1 VSPTDPATD
10 TATASAPG
18 RLRTFVGAFGSGLRG
33 LCGRLCGVQGLK
45 LLALAALLA
54 VVLHLLG
61 VLLLPFWPFT
71 TRGSIYV
78 DSPEVYTRERL
89 VNDRY
94 DQDYW
99 LRQQLERLSAV
110 TPEDLASGRLY
121 SRAALSAGA
130 QAEAAGGVPG
140 QDAGDHG
147 AGAMQQL
154 SFRDRF
160 AVLSGIRDMIRQQI
174 LENMLDDRHD
184 LTANSIYGLKFD
196 TTVVPGRNTRDR
208 AFVAVTVEPEIVFED
223 IEASGPGLTDYMRT
237 YVCRTRRPSD
247 GADACE
253 GVDAAQQAAYDK
265 QTALY
270 QAWLDDIEKRL
281 NTNEASLVQSI
292 GEEDEACPSP
302 APGVRAEQYPEL
314 IRRTLDVV
322 LSLPEK
328 RFLIDHQGRFLSQE
342 AALEAGIADD
352 SDAAADPDTDL
363 DADPGTRTDAG
374 ADGAEVTAVEASGED
389 AVAPESGE
397 DNGPPTAEGGSPK
410 GGAIRLTEPWAKYM
424 EIQVQPIRASDETA
438 CNVRVNFRVTAPR
451 DFFIARRRS
460 AATEPAEAL
469 PEASCARTQ
478 SLFPIG
484 WTEDD
489 TWQLLVDEW
498 YFSQINDTRASF
510 EPRYPIPDALLDAL
524 AETAADTAADARVF
538 LTCPELVRADDVI
551 VNPPS
556 GLFNFIESMREL
568 DAYTYAV
575 FPKNDVLGVLRDT
588 ALAGAGG
595 TGGAGFDLIRRLV
608 QSGTESMAIGFG
620 NGSTGKSDGERV
632 GFGWVIS
639 APAEMAPS
647 LRSQLVLIS
656 VPAWT
661 DKVQVQVTTGWLD
674 GRGRRDAV
682 QVHPPV
688 EIRLPPDVTALD
700 SIFRNQGWVSPAPRI
715 KDEAMDKAIYVV
727 AEQPASILIPG
738 TRLWRSTAVT
748 LGAQPADRIRV
759 LPNMEGIIAEF
770 RPVQLPFAKFN
781 PRPTAEGEPE
791 EAEACTLTEPAD
803 KGAAPRDIEEYKDLR
818 VRPVRLRVWTSEGVA
833 AATRPACVIYDPR
846 AQITARVSGDRESV
860 PDNGQTDGG
869 GDATPEAP
877 APGDAAPGDEPDPQ
891 QE

>member
-1 VSPTDPATD
+1 MSPADPDTDTD
-10 TATASAPG
+10 TASERG
-18 RLRTFVGAFGSGLRG
+18 RLRTFAGAFGAGLRG
-33 LCGRLCGVQGLK
+33 LCGRLCGAQGLK

-61 VLLLPFWPFT
+61 LLLLPFWPFT

-130 QAEAAGGVPG
+130 QAEAAGGAAG
-140 QDAGDHG
+140 QDAGDEG

-160 AVLSGIRDMIRQQI
+160 AVLSSIRDMIRQQI

-247 GADACE
+247 GTDACK
-253 GVDAAQQAAYDK
+253 GVDAAQQATYDK
-265 QTALY
+265 QAALY
-270 QAWLDDIEKRL
+270 EAWLDDIEKRL

-328 RFLIDHQGRFLSQE
+328 RFLIDHQGRFLAQE
-342 AALEAGIADD
+342 AALEAGIADA
-352 SDAAADPDTDL
+352 SDLAAEPDTQADAAEASAVAAADPET
-363 DADPGTRTDAG
+363 G
-374 ADGAEVTAVEASGED
+374 A
-389 AVAPESGE
+389 
-397 DNGPPTAEGGSPK
+397 DNGPPTAEGGVPK
-410 GGAIRLTEPWAKYM
+410 GGAIRLTDPWAKYM
-424 EIQVQPIRASDETA
+424 EIQVQPIRASDETT
-438 CNVRVNFRVTAPR
+438 CNVRVNFRVTPPR

-460 AATEPAEAL
+460 AATEPTEAL
-469 PEASCARTQ
+469 PEASCAHTQ

-498 YFSQINDTRASF
+498 HFSQINDTRASF
-510 EPRYPIPDALLDAL
+510 DPRYPIPSALLDAL
-524 AETAADTAADARVF
+524 AETAPETAADARVF
-538 LTCPELVRADDVI
+538 LTCPELVRADDLI

-620 NGSTGKSDGERV
+620 NGSTGMSDGERV

-781 PRPTAEGEPE
+781 PRPTATGEPA
-791 EAEACTLTEPAD
+791 EAETCTLMEPAD
-803 KGAAPRDIEEYKDLR
+803 NGAAPRDIEEYKDLR

-846 AQITARVSGDRESV
+846 AQITARVSGERESV
-860 PDNGQTDGG
+860 PDIGQTDGG

-877 APGDAAPGDEPDPQ
+877 APGDAAPGDEPNPK